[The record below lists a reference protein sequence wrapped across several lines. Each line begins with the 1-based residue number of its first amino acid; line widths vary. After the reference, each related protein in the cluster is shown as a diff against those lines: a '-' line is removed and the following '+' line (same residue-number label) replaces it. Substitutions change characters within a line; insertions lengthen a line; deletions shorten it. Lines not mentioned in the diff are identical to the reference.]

1 MKHLWVEQGTQEYKM
16 AGGEGRRML
25 GPVQTSMGGASDG
38 VVTLSNFDGFVLTA
52 TGQNNVFEGVS
63 GLRFNA
69 DNTALSASTD
79 LYIAGA
85 GKNLY
90 IQGTNES
97 GDTTF
102 YKFVI
107 QDGGFYV
114 IPSGS
119 SL

>member
-1 MKHLWVEQGTQEYKM
+1 M
-16 AGGEGRRML
+16 AGGNGRRML
-25 GPVQTSMGGASDG
+25 GPVISSMGGASDG
-38 VVTLSNFDGFVLTA
+38 LVTLSNFDGYILTA
-52 TGQNNVFEGVS
+52 TGINNTVEGVS
-63 GLRFNA
+63 ALQFNA

-79 LYIAGA
+79 LYISGA

-90 IQGTNES
+90 IQGTDETGN
-97 GDTTF
+97 TTF

-119 SL
+119 SP